1 MVRDPR
7 SSCPLPHWYAVHWGG
22 HGLVMG
28 HNKHRGGTYRIEV
41 GGARRRVSVSTVVPP
56 LHHNSLGGDV
66 GGGGGVRS
74 SHEGRSRTAS
84 PSNKAVTRYCVGG
97 RVYLSRGPR
106 DESRSTPARRA
117 HTAGRVC
124 KSRTP
129 GRCAAMSVSS
139 GGGARSEMGLRV
151 SGSRFMEKN
160 AQE

>member
-1 MVRDPR
+1 MHAAESVCRL
-7 SSCPLPHWYAVHWGG
+7 SSPLSPINS
-22 HGLVMG
+22 L
-28 HNKHRGGTYRIEV
+28 
-41 GGARRRVSVSTVVPP
+41 
-56 LHHNSLGGDV
+56 NSLGSWETSAVVAVCDRG
-66 GGGGGVRS
+66 S

-84 PSNKAVTRYCVGG
+84 PCNKAVTRYCVGG

-106 DESRSTPARRA
+106 DESRSTGQHARTHRA
-117 HTAGRVC
+117 LRTHDTAGRVC

-160 AQE
+160 AQEWIAQRAHAPAHICTRCYASKPAE